1 MNLLFRVV
9 DLKLFLTTSNG
20 FSRPAKM
27 IRHLLITLPGT
38 SKLGFEPPILR
49 FNLCKKITSLPN
61 AIKYAQ
67 RDLKRGRC
75 HKQILA

>member
-1 MNLLFRVV
+1 
-9 DLKLFLTTSNG
+9 
-20 FSRPAKM
+20 M

-67 RDLKRGRC
+67 RDLKPGRC
-75 HKQILA
+75 HIQILCLNSVLRLDVANGVDSVNLLE